1 MYSVRRGLGQDQG
14 TLELGTSNQGTLVSG
29 STDPGT
35 LTLGTSDQGTLTLAP
50 PDYVP
55 PAFGAPSTGT
65 PSNILNC
72 TDATCGSLILS
83 PSGNPSTTPFCGA
96 GSTQWLTGTDN
107 CVLLAWIAGGAA
119 VFALLLGSGKRG
131 RR

>member
-14 TLELGTSNQGTLVSG
+14 TLELGSSDQ
-29 STDPGT
+29 GT
-35 LTLGTSDQGTLTLAP
+35 LTLGTSDQGTLVLGESSGP
-50 PDYVP
+50 V
-55 PAFGAPSTGT
+55 FGAPTAGS
-65 PSNILNC
+65 SNVLNC
-72 TDATCGSLILS
+72 TDATCGSLTLS

-96 GSTQWLTGTDN
+96 GSAQWLTGTDN